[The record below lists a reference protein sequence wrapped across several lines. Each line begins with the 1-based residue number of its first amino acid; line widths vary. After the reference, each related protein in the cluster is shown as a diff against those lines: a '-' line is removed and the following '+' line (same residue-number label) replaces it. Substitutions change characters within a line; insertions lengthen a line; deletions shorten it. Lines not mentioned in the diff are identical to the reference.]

1 MNKFLNNLASA
12 TAIAVVL
19 SSAMS
24 LNVLAKSDFERFA
37 EKPGD
42 TLSDL
47 GRQIDEKV
55 TRPIVDTVKK
65 TADDAGQITN
75 AIVQGQKALTGATI
89 LEEMLKGGSLDAALQ
104 KSLEDGKNMVRGY
117 AAIPGLNNN
126 QLYLYHQIANNV
138 AGPDAG
144 KVVGY
149 VVLPKAIENTLPSV
163 LADKTIKLT
172 EHPKEATEEL
182 VGVPLNAALQQAYEY
197 YKDKGA
203 PLPAKTY
210 NLLSHQF
217 PKEHLDTVRYVI
229 DDSGPTMPA
238 LINAVRTQIGE
249 KTPDNF
255 AVTVDNIIVF
265 AKQPADGRDNI
276 FLWAHEV
283 QHTVQYKQKGMDGF
297 AAEYTTQFRVME
309 DEADRVAAEL
319 VQKINAF
326 VASLQ

>member
-1 MNKFLNNLASA
+1 MQKFITNLACA
-12 TAIAVVL
+12 NALAVVFVTT
-19 SSAMS
+19 AGP
-24 LNVLAKSDFERFA
+24 NAVAKSDFERFV
-37 EKPGD
+37 ERPGE
-42 TLSDL
+42 TVKDL
-47 GRQIDEKV
+47 GRQVDEKV
-55 TRPIVDTVKK
+55 TRPFVDSVKK
-65 TADDAGQITN
+65 TAEEAGRITS
-75 AIVQGQKALTGATI
+75 AIAQGQKALTGATVI
-89 LEEMLKGGSLDAALQ
+89 EEMLKGGSIDAALK

-117 AAIPGLNNN
+117 AAIPGLNNH
-126 QLYLYHQIANNV
+126 QLYLYQQVANNV

-149 VVLPKAIENTLPSV
+149 IVLPKAIENTLPAV
-163 LADKTIKLT
+163 LADKAIELT

-182 VGVPLNAALQQAYEY
+182 VGIPLNAALQQAYDY
-197 YKDKGA
+197 YKDKGT

-210 NLLSHQF
+210 NLLSNQF
-217 PKEHLDTVRYVI
+217 PKEHLDTVRYVV

-255 AVTVDNIIVF
+255 AVTVGNIIVF

-297 AAEYTTQFRVME
+297 AADYTTQFRVME
-309 DEADRVAAEL
+309 DEADQVAAEL
-319 VQKINAF
+319 VEKINAF